1 MMYTYGAMGP
11 GAMAGQG
18 MPAPGTGLASGPGGA
33 SGVPQAAGLPPAAG
47 PGSTGSFGG
56 PSAPLGSVAHAWG
69 PSPVVVPVDV
79 KAASV
84 GEGDKVVTLS
94 GEDAAAQARVTAAC
108 AEVTAARTSS
118 DLLMA
123 LRVRELRCA
132 SVFGTLM
139 VCVSA

>member
-1 MMYTYGAMGP
+1 M
-11 GAMAGQG
+11 
-18 MPAPGTGLASGPGGA
+18 
-33 SGVPQAAGLPPAAG
+33 PQAAGLPPAAG

-56 PSAPLGSVAHAWG
+56 PSAPPGSVAHAWG

-79 KAASV
+79 KAV

-108 AEVTAARTSS
+108 AEVTAAHTSS

-123 LRVRELRCA
+123 LRVRELRASCV